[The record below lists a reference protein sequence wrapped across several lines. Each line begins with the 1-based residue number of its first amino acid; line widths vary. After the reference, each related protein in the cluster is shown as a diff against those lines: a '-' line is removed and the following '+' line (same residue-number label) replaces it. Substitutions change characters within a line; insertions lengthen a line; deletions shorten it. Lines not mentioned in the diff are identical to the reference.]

1 LENSRELNQ
10 RLNIMIVA
18 EGAIDREGTPISSE
32 KVGYS
37 QKKR

>member
-1 LENSRELNQ
+1 
-10 RLNIMIVA
+10 MIVA

-37 QKKR
+37 QKKKIIKKF